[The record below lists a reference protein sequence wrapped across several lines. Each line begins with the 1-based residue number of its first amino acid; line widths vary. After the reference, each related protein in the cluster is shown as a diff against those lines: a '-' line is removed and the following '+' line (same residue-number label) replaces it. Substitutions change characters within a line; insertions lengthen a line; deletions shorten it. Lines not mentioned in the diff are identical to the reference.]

1 MCLIFLIGTGMSVN
15 HANDKNDKVVDQSA
29 ESADMDV
36 LYMSSMSSGNNYEVH
51 VVIALNNYKN
61 IDETEIRREV
71 LSRCE
76 QNNFHSYRFSKSLN
90 EIDQLD
96 IDVYQNKNSYKNGKL
111 LFSFAY
117 PEVEN
122 ENVE

>member
-36 LYMSSMSSGNNYEVH
+36 LYMSSMSFGNNYEVH

-61 IDETEIRREV
+61 TDETEIRREV

>member
-61 IDETEIRREV
+61 TDETEIRREV

-122 ENVE
+122 ESVE

>member
-61 IDETEIRREV
+61 TDETEIRREV

-111 LFSFAY
+111 LFSFEY
-117 PEVEN
+117 SEVEN

>member
-61 IDETEIRREV
+61 TDETEIRREV

-96 IDVYQNKNSYKNGKL
+96 IDVYQNKNLYKNGKL

>member
-61 IDETEIRREV
+61 TDETEIRREV

-111 LFSFAY
+111 LFSFVY